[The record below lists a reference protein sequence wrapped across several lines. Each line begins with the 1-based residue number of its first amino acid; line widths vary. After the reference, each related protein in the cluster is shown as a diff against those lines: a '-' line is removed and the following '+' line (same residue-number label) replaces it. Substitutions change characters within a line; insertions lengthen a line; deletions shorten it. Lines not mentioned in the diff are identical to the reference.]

1 MTGKERAAL
10 RKLAHGLEAIIN
22 IGREGLTPEVCAAC
36 DEALEARELI
46 KVNVLKNCP
55 DDPKEISGILAQR
68 TRSQVIQVMGRKIT
82 LYRYNQKKHRRN

>member
-36 DEALEARELI
+36 DEALEAR
-46 KVNVLKNCP
+46 
-55 DDPKEISGILAQR
+55 
-68 TRSQVIQVMGRKIT
+68 
-82 LYRYNQKKHRRN
+82 